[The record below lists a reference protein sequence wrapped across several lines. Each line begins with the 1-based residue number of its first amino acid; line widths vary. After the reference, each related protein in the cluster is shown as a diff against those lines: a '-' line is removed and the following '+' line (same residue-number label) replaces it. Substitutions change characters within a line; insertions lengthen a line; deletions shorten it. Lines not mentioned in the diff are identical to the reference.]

1 MTTGRMD
8 EALKQTGIEKG
19 CCPRT
24 QDDASGPPPRAA
36 APKPPPPGRKK
47 VECGALD
54 MRIARDGTWHYRG
67 SPIGRK
73 ELVCLF
79 ASVLRRE
86 ADGTY
91 WLETPAE
98 RGTIEV
104 EDAPFVAVEV
114 FWRQCAGR
122 QCLTFRTNLDEMV
135 TADADHPI
143 RVAIEGRSREPRPY
157 VTVRPGL
164 EARINRAVFYELVAL
179 AETERL
185 GGREVM
191 GVWSEG
197 VFFPIDEA
205 PAAHGAAA
213 E

>member
-1 MTTGRMD
+1 MMHHATSPQGAPSAMPEGQNHGHGRPRWD
-8 EALKQTGIEKG
+8 CGEFGI
-19 CCPRT
+19 
-24 QDDASGPPPRAA
+24 
-36 APKPPPPGRKK
+36 
-47 VECGALD
+47 
-54 MRIARDGTWHYRG
+54 RIDRNGTWHYRG

-79 ASVLRRE
+79 ASVLKRE

-91 WLETPAE
+91 VLETPVE
-98 RGTIEV
+98 RGRIEV
-104 EDAPFVAVEV
+104 EDAPFVAVEM
-114 FWRQCAGR
+114 WWKDCGDGNGRPR
-122 QCLTFRTNLDEMV
+122 QCLAFRTNLDEIV

-143 RVAIEGRSREPRPY
+143 RVHLCPLTREPRPY

-164 EARINRAVFYELVAL
+164 EAKISRAVFYELVAL
-179 AETERL
+179 AQPETVD
-185 GGREVM
+185 GRRVM

-205 PAAHGAAA
+205 CALDAAA

>member
-1 MTTGRMD
+1 MTDGHPAKMRGD
-8 EALKQTGIEKG
+8 AEKG
-19 CCPRT
+19 GMARRRH
-24 QDDASGPPPRAA
+24 D
-36 APKPPPPGRKK
+36 
-47 VECGALD
+47 CGD
-54 MRIARDGTWHYRG
+54 FPMRIAKDGTWFYRG

-79 ASVLRRE
+79 ASVLKRE
-86 ADGTY
+86 GDAY
-91 WLETPAE
+91 VLETPVE
-98 RGTIEV
+98 RGRIEV
-104 EDAPFVAVEV
+104 EDAPFVAVEM
-114 FWRQCAGR
+114 FWRDCADPFAPDPKPR

-143 RVAIEGRSREPRPY
+143 RVQVDPKSREPRPY
-157 VTVRPGL
+157 LTVRPGL

-179 AETERL
+179 AQPETVD
-185 GGREVM
+185 GRAVL

-205 PAAHGAAA
+205 PAELGLRRAA